1 MKLTPKQK
9 FFIGLGTAITIA
21 GPHIPDIN
29 VNVNIPIQ
37 ILAEAKKERPYV
49 VVATRCEL
57 NSAKIL
63 NNNMQD
69 CEYICKDGD
78 SRIIHKITYSGSI
91 SCQKHITENV
101 KVTKRKE

>member
-9 FFIGLGTAITIA
+9 FFIGLGTAVTIA

-37 ILAEAKKERPYV
+37 ILAEAKKERPYDV
-49 VVATRCEL
+49 VTTRCEL

-63 NNNMQD
+63 KNDMQD
-69 CEYICKDGD
+69 CEYVCKAGD
-78 SRIIHKITYSGSI
+78 NRVVHKITYSGSI
-91 SCQKHITENV
+91 SCQKYITETV
-101 KVTKRKE
+101 KVTKRRE